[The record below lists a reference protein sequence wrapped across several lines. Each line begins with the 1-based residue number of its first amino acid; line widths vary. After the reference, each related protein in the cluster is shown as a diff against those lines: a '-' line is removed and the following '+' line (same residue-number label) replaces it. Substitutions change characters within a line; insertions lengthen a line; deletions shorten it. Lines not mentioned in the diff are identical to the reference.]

1 MGGSVTIKRP
11 NAEKL
16 SYFRP
21 LMMFEGPY
29 CKSFL

>member
-1 MGGSVTIKRP
+1 MGGFVTIKRP

-16 SYFRP
+16 SYFR
-21 LMMFEGPY
+21 LLIMFESPY